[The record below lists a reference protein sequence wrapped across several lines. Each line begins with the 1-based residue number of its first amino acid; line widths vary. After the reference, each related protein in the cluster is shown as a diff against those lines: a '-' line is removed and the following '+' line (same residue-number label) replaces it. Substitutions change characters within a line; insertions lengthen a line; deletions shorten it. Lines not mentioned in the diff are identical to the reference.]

1 MQIYYDEIEAKK
13 NLTNFASFY
22 KRGSLYMVSSV
33 QKRINA
39 GILPANSALTTAV
52 KQGNKTLRDSGRL
65 LASITARNTSDMGAV
80 GTNHIAAKIN
90 QFGGTIKAKK
100 RWLLIPASK
109 ETRKMQRKYGF
120 RPKDC
125 MAGMESAGYTIRWVA
140 SKGKGMVVTATTKGK
155 RKTFVLFIAKRSVK
169 IPARPFLK
177 IDRSDRDVLAE
188 MLRRSVHG
196 K

>member
-1 MQIYYDEIEAKK
+1 MQIIYEMDEQQPNFK
-13 NLTNFASFY
+13 NLSGFY
-22 KRGSLYMVSSV
+22 RKGSRYMVSSV

-39 GILPANSALTTAV
+39 GVLPQNAPLTVAV
-52 KQGNKTLRDSGRL
+52 KQGSKTLRDSGKL
-65 LASITARNTSDMGAV
+65 LASITSRHTSELGAV
-80 GTNHIAAKIN
+80 GTNHVAARIN
-90 QFGGTIKAKK
+90 QFGGTIKAKN

-125 MAGMESAGYTIRWVA
+125 IEGMERAGYTIRWVA
-140 SKGKGMVVTATTKGK
+140 AKGSGMVVTATTKGK
-155 RKTFVLFIAKRSVK
+155 RKTFVLFVAKRSVK

-177 IDRSDRDVLAE
+177 IDTNDQKVLVELLRSTVY
-188 MLRRSVHG
+188 G